1 MPIWSPGRHIPT
13 QKTPKCPPGKAN
25 EVIPTVLKTD
35 PDESSDW
42 KCPGTVNQQVAGT
55 QTPCSGLYYD
65 ECEGIVLKRSY
76 LIEQALVIR
85 FECGVSVCTLE
96 KC

>member
-1 MPIWSPGRHIPT
+1 MFRTWW
-13 QKTPKCPPGKAN
+13 KAN

-35 PDESSDW
+35 PDESWECS
-42 KCPGTVNQQVAGT
+42 GIVNQQVAGA

-85 FECGVSVCTLE
+85 R
-96 KC
+96 